1 MKSRNTSKQEEYMK
15 DEPRKQ
21 PSKAVCMI
29 CGSSHGKLHRVK
41 QKGKNGFLCEYCF
54 DEYKNFY

>member
-1 MKSRNTSKQEEYMK
+1 MKSKNASKQDFMQ

-29 CGSSHGKLHRVK
+29 CGSSRGKLHK
-41 QKGKNGFLCEYCF
+41 IKENGKKGFLCEDCF
-54 DEYKNFY
+54 DDYKEEY